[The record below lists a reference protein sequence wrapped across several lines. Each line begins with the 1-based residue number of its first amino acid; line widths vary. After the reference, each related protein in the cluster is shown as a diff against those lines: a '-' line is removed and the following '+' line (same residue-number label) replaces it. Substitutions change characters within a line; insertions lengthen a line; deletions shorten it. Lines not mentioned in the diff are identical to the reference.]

1 MLLEVCGEAAAGC
14 AAMLREVCGEAAAG
28 CAAMLLEVCGEAA
41 AGCAAM
47 PPAIAGFGRARENR
61 VRTTVAGA
69 TELTSQLLQAA
80 GMPEGPARRTAW
92 AVVTA
97 EAWGKRS
104 HGLLR
109 VPYYLARLAA
119 GGSDARASL
128 RTVRDTGPV
137 VALDGGNGLGHW
149 QAWDA
154 AALAAE
160 RAVRFGVAAVSVG
173 NSGHCGALGCYV
185 LPMVEA
191 GLVGVVFSNGPAVMP
206 PWGGRE
212 AVFSTSP
219 IAAGIPARPRPAIVD
234 LATSA
239 VARGTVAEAAAAG
252 RALPEGWAFDAG
264 GAPTTDPVA
273 ALAGMLAPM
282 AGAKGAALAFLVEAL
297 TGGIV
302 GPSLSAEVAD
312 PLASSTVADPQRI
325 AHLLIALDPGSLDVD
340 GHGEK
345 RLTGLADRIV
355 AVGGRLPGAGHPL
368 PGELDGDR
376 GLEIADKLAARLAD
390 EAGHLNVPLPSA
402 WPRTGTR

>member
-1 MLLEVCGEAAAGC
+1 MSCL
-14 AAMLREVCGEAAAG
+14 
-28 CAAMLLEVCGEAA
+28 
-41 AGCAAM
+41 
-47 PPAIAGFGRARENR
+47 ARENR
-61 VRTTVAGA
+61 VRTTVGGA

-80 GMPEGPARRTAW
+80 GMPEGPACRTAW

-119 GGSDARASL
+119 GGSDPKASL
-128 RTVRDTGPV
+128 ATVRDTGPV

-154 AALAAE
+154 AELAAE
-160 RAVRFGVAAVSVG
+160 RAGRFGVAAVSVG

-191 GLVGVVFSNGPAVMP
+191 GLVGVVFTNGPAVMP

-219 IAAGIPARPRPAIVD
+219 MAAGIPTRPRPSIVD

-239 VARGTVAEAAAAG
+239 VARGSVAEAAAAG
-252 RALPEGWAFDAG
+252 RALPEGWAFDAD
-264 GAPTTDPVA
+264 GAPTTDASA

-302 GPSLSAEVAD
+302 GPSLATEVAD
-312 PLASSTVADPQRI
+312 PLSAATVADPQRI
-325 AHLLIALDPGSLDVD
+325 AHLVMALDPASLDVN
-340 GHGEK
+340 GEGEE
-345 RLTGLADRIV
+345 RLTKLAGRI
-355 AVGGRLPGAGHPL
+355 AAAGGRLPGAGHPL
-368 PGELDGDR
+368 PAELGGARD
-376 GLEIADKLAARLAD
+376 LEVADPLARRLAAEADRL
-390 EAGHLNVPLPSA
+390 EVPVPPA
-402 WPRTGTR
+402 WPRS